1 MRKIIE
7 ALLYFLFITNVAIT
21 SLYLVFSFFDVIE
34 ISDLNLTILLIY
46 GIFITIVF
54 SELVFN
60 QKKNNR

>member
-1 MRKIIE
+1 MRKLKE
-7 ALLYFLFITNVAIT
+7 TLLYFLFITNVAIT
-21 SLYLVFSFFDVIE
+21 SLYLVFSFFEVIK

-60 QKKNNR
+60 HKKNNQ